1 MEQNYKKQLLAA
13 LFMTCHLEVMRNLEE
28 GKSYC
33 MVHGKKMPIDME
45 PEKRELLWYMR
56 CMQKPTLNLYI
67 K

>member
-13 LFMTCHLEVMRNLEE
+13 LFMACHLEEMRDVEE
-28 GKSYC
+28 GKTYC
-33 MVHGKKMPIDME
+33 TFRGKKMPIYME
-45 PEKRELLWYMR
+45 PDIKRLKWYMR